1 MKETIKKTLSIFLAL
16 LMLTSVLPLNGIE
29 LPDFG
34 IKARAAENGGEST
47 AEDSVVDSGSCG
59 ADGSDV
65 HWTFY
70 ESGKLVIS
78 GTGAME
84 DYDFDEPPVRDTD
97 NPPEEPL
104 TEEPLTE
111 EPSTDGAVPSPV
123 SAVESAEDGEYGEE
137 SVKLSIGSIAA
148 AFAQK
153 SPLAVL
159 NAGKASGDAEV
170 EPYSEDGSDSAVPDP
185 EQPTEPTEEI
195 KKKTPWFDY
204 TYRVKEVVV
213 EEGITHIGD
222 LAFACFVELT
232 KISLPQ
238 SLIGIGIGS
247 FAYCFKLESIPL
259 PENLEEIG
267 NTAFFSALSVKVLDL
282 PQSLKK
288 LGGAAFGYLMSVEK
302 LEYPGGSVET
312 DEAEPPFYCMTGLKE
327 LVIPE
332 DAVLTG
338 DVLGDVLGF
347 SYSLKTVKNYSDTIA
362 LSEKMTMFQDYEAA
376 QKYSVFVK
384 AQYSYAIQFE
394 AGVDNGI
401 SSEKQYYEYII
412 AAVNEEFG
420 TVYTT
425 ADTNMLSEEI
435 EPVGAG
441 VAPYVALYCK
451 ETSAEHEACR
461 TNGYM
466 HYLVETD
473 ALCSCNMSG
482 TLDSGL
488 EWAVNAET
496 KTLTF
501 SGSGDIA
508 DYDLTQ
514 GNIPPY
520 SRFAVVIENVE
531 FADGVNISRAGDFA
545 FSGLEK
551 VKSLSLPEGITEIGR
566 ASFYGAGFE
575 ILILPASLQTISSSA
590 FHMGKTPIKAISV
603 AAGNSFFKSAG
614 GVLYGIESDE
624 EAAGSF
630 IIKVPEFAYPC
641 TYPEDVISVFPAAFE
656 NYTNTTEITLPET
669 LLEVVDAV
677 IYCSPSVKKV
687 SIGRG
692 EIALGSGVL
701 SMDDNGIDE
710 NFAYNCNHLEEISV
724 NPENPAFTSVDGVL
738 CNKAVTKIVRC
749 PVAKTGFVIPQTVT
763 EIGYRAFDN
772 CVMPQIDL
780 PENVAVVGTCAF
792 DSDWLEK
799 IAVRNASCDISD
811 SCTLGNTETVVYG
824 YLGSTAEVSADK
836 HRQRFVSFDNV
847 EIVGITLDTSNVKTR
862 YTVGEKLDT
871 TGLIVYGDYSDGT
884 RADKTAYVSFGWFDS
899 SAPGTYTVE
908 VRYKD
913 FTASYDVTVEAAL
926 DYKTGDIIEFGSYP
940 QSEVTDAALKSALTS
955 KAGSTD
961 GWTSY
966 GYYISGEQSDFMKY
980 TDVEYGGEKYRG
992 VYFTQ
997 YRPYGTARSSSTGN
1011 SYQDDNGYNT
1021 STVYWFKYK
1030 PMKWQVLSFDKTTGN
1045 AVVLSKDIIDSQQ
1058 YYNNGNNRTI
1068 GGETVYPNNY
1078 EHSDIRV
1085 WLNGAF
1091 YDGAFTA
1098 SEKNAIIATTLDN
1111 KAYSTSYS
1119 QYDSNST
1126 TDKVWLLSY
1135 DEAHN
1140 ADYGFETVHWSNSE
1154 TRTAQGSAYAFC
1166 QGLCKYNLKGGSRW
1180 HLRSAGR
1187 YSGSP
1192 CSIGYDGCVHNDYG
1206 VSRTDIGVRPALK
1219 INLTSCDHV
1228 WQEDVIPPTC
1238 TERGYTL
1245 HTCTKCGAEYRDNYT
1260 APLGHTPDGGE
1271 TTVVSPTC
1279 TEKGCTAYTC
1289 SVCGE
1294 KYNDT
1299 YTDALGH
1306 DWDEGIIT
1314 PPTCTEEGYI
1324 DHYCT
1329 RCDSM
1334 TRDTYTDALG
1344 HDWDEGTVTDPTC
1357 TSQGYT
1363 AHNCTRCGSTTR
1375 DTYTDPLGHTPDGG
1389 ETTVV
1394 SPTCTEKG
1402 YTVYTCSVCGEKYND
1417 TYTDALGHD
1426 WAAEPVRVEPT
1437 CTEAGYT
1444 RRECMRCDVLKNI
1457 KWDAEY
1463 ASSHPY
1469 SNNAADEYTFRYPGA
1484 ESIELVFNA
1493 DTQFERNYDFLYIYD
1508 GSGNLVGKYSD
1519 NELSSRKVVIKGDAF
1534 KLKLTSDG
1542 SVTRYG
1548 FEIESITVNVPA
1560 SMDAEYTI
1568 LPALGHDWDEGII
1581 TPPTCT
1587 EQGYTKHNCTRCSE
1601 TMCDTY
1607 VDPFGHDWDEG
1618 TVTDP
1623 TCTSQGYTKHRC
1635 TRCDSI
1641 TYDTYTDALGHDWS
1655 TEWTVDEPVTCT
1667 KNGSKSHHCTRCDAK
1682 NDVTVISC
1690 PGHDYGEFETV
1701 KEPTCT
1707 DKGSKKKVCANCN
1720 DTVYE
1725 DIPALGHDYA
1735 SEWTVDK
1742 AATCT
1747 VDGSKSHHCSRCDGK
1762 SDITVIPAT
1771 GHDYGEFETV
1781 KEPTCTDKGS
1791 KKKVCANCNDT
1802 VYEDIPA
1809 LGHDYASEWTID
1821 KAATCTVDGS
1831 KSHHCSRC
1839 DVKSDITVIPATGHA
1854 YGEFETVKEPTCTDK
1869 GSKKKVCANCN
1880 DTVYEDIPA
1889 LGHNWATEWTVDVPV
1904 TCTSDGSKSRHC
1916 LRCDAKT
1923 DVLSLTSSGHAFGEW
1938 VTEKAADCTK
1948 DGLETRKCATCG
1960 AVEKKVIEKLGH
1972 DYPEYTVTKAT
1983 TVLCEGE
1990 ERAECARCGNIDV
2003 RVIPKIQI
2011 DTDSNKN
2018 YGLANFTVV
2027 NAQTKEPIKGANLFI
2042 STENDGENTFVTD
2055 ENGNVGIVLPIGR
2068 QTVSAYADGCL
2079 TRNLKINIQ
2088 SGTNEIPLI
2097 GLSSKK
2103 TYDVEVNHHLMTKEE
2118 IEEAGIDTDAPENNH
2133 VFKYEVTFEF
2143 EPEIDWLSIFYY
2155 MNGNGDILGGGG
2167 FGSGSGSG
2175 GSGGSGFGSGYG
2187 GAWYGDGGGKGHF
2200 RAKNEKTGEVVNVYP
2215 VSEYFYLIIRGE
2227 VRWLKEMFDVE
2238 MLVVNNSE
2246 TDTLEDLS
2254 AELELSDGLS
2264 LATMKGEQQT
2274 LKKELENVAEGKTT
2288 SAHWYVRGD
2297 KAGSY
2302 EIAASLK
2309 GMVMPFEEEIN
2320 DVFKAKNALQ
2330 VWAGNALHLD
2340 FEVPSSAYYA
2350 KDYPIKITLTNVSDI
2365 TLYNVSHYIT
2375 GIEQSRVTYYSD
2387 GKVEKEIYMKK
2398 DTNIGEFVTEFNP
2411 GDKIVIELSVN
2422 IMFQSKLMEYR
2433 LNQLIG
2439 KVDQIEQL
2447 IKAFKAIK
2455 TGLDI
2460 ADGLISAIG
2469 SASKAVDSF
2478 ISSASAE
2485 LAEKVTLARD
2495 LKSALVDFE
2504 MAYSKFENK
2513 TVDAA
2518 VKLTNSAVGA
2528 SLKAFTQ
2535 EPDEWL
2541 KKTSVKDI
2549 KKLISG
2555 VKTLGN
2561 SLSGQPSKAEIK
2573 KFNVFD
2579 SIRTLISAIPIVFT
2593 LKNVFLV
2600 EDEDNTTSI
2609 PWSCTVTQSG
2619 PEYFGVANLSR
2630 HLSNILIAGSAD
2642 LIKGMLPSYIF
2653 LIPGANSALSAEDAK
2668 REIIAVEKEI
2678 TRFKARSASGNVTYK
2693 AYVVRN
2699 TQTQSMMLRSVSALS
2714 DGFILSSDNDT
2725 ARFENGVLTFTGDGM
2740 IEVTP
2745 ADLSGGTLVVEDSD
2759 GNKYEYEMTVVAQH
2773 ECTPDEREVIISP
2786 TADNDGFA
2794 VDCCSVCGDVINV
2807 ELLSAKEC
2815 THSYGEWVEDIA
2827 AVCNAEGLRHRDCT
2841 LCGYSESEVTEP
2853 TDRHVPGEWIID
2865 REATCTETGEKHTV
2879 CSVCGTVSETAA
2891 IEKIAHTMTAWT
2903 VKTAATCT
2911 AEGVSERSCTECGYA
2926 ETKPIAKTAHTMTG
2940 WAVKTAA
2947 TCTTEGVSER
2957 SCTECGY
2964 AETKP
2969 IAKTEHTS
2977 SGWIGISAATCTED
2991 GERCMKCTVC
3001 GAVLKT
3007 ETVPAHGHADADKNG
3022 KCDNCGE
3029 SLTSSCK
3036 HICHSKNKLAQF
3048 FWKMIRLMYKLFK
3061 KHEFC
3066 DCGVR
3071 HW

>member
-1 MKETIKKTLSIFLAL
+1 MKETIKKTLSILLAL

-34 IKARAAENGGEST
+34 IKARAAENGNEST

-59 ADGSDV
+59 ADGSNV

-97 NPPEEPL
+97 DPSEEPL
-104 TEEPLTE
+104 TEEPATE

-123 SAVESAEDGEYGEE
+123 SAVESAAVAEDSEHGEK

-159 NAGKASGDAEV
+159 NDGEASGDAEV

-185 EQPTEPTEEI
+185 EQPTEPTEEV
-195 KKKTPWFDY
+195 KKKTPWFNY

-238 SLIGIGIGS
+238 SLIGIGNGS

-267 NTAFFSALSVKVLDL
+267 NMAFFSALSVKVLDL

-312 DEAEPPFYCMTGLKE
+312 DEAEPPFYCMTELKE

-332 DAVLTG
+332 DAVLT
-338 DVLGDVLGF
+338 DNDLETFLET
-347 SYSLKTVKNYSDTIA
+347 SPSLKTVKNYSDTIA

-376 QKYSVFVK
+376 QKYSVFLK

-394 AGVDNGI
+394 AGVDNSI
-401 SSEKQYYEYII
+401 FSEKHFYEYFID
-412 AAVNEEFG
+412 AVNEKFG
-420 TVYTT
+420 TAYTT
-425 ADTNMLSEEI
+425 ADTNMLLEGI
-435 EPVGAG
+435 GPVGAG

-461 TNGYM
+461 KNGYM

-473 ALCSCNMSG
+473 APCSCNMSG

-501 SGSGDIA
+501 SGSGEIA

-520 SRFAVVIENVE
+520 SRFAAVIENVE

-630 IIKVPEFAYPC
+630 IIKVLEFAYPC

-749 PVAKTGFVIPQTVT
+749 PVAKTGFDIPQTVT

-780 PENVAVVGTCAF
+780 PESVAVVGTCAF

-824 YLGSTAEVSADK
+824 HLGSTAEVSADK
-836 HRQRFVSFDNV
+836 HRQRFVSFDDV

-862 YTVGEKLDT
+862 YAVGEKLDT
-871 TGLIVYGDYSDGT
+871 TGLVVYGDYSDGT

-926 DYKTGDIIEFGSYP
+926 DYKTGDIIKFGSYP
-940 QSEVTDAALKSALTS
+940 QSEVTDDALKSALTS
-955 KAGSTD
+955 KVSSTD

-966 GYYISGEQSDFMKY
+966 DYYISGEQSDFMKY

-992 VYFTQ
+992 VYFTK
-997 YRPYGTARSSSTGN
+997 YRPSSTYYSSSTDN
-1011 SYQDDNGYNT
+1011 SEQDDNGYNT
-1021 STVYWFKYK
+1021 STVYWFKYD
-1030 PMKWQVLSFDKTTGN
+1030 PMYWQVLSYDKETGN
-1045 AVVLSKDIIDSQQ
+1045 AVVLSRNIIDSQQ
-1058 YYNNGNNRTI
+1058 YYNNYNERTI
-1068 GGETVYPNNY
+1068 GGKTVYSNNY
-1078 EHSDIRV
+1078 EHSDIRA
-1085 WLNGAF
+1085 WLNGTF
-1091 YDGAFTA
+1091 YNDTFN
-1098 SEKNAIIATTLDN
+1098 EKEKDAIIATTLDN
-1111 KAYSTSYS
+1111 SAHIA
-1119 QYDSNST
+1119 QYDSSST

-1135 DEAHN
+1135 DEALN
-1140 ADYGFETVHWSNSE
+1140 TAYGFSSHYNSTV
-1154 TRTAQGSAYAFC
+1154 TREAKGSAYALC
-1166 QGLCKYNLKGGSRW
+1166 QGLCKNSSSSCSYWR
-1180 HLRSAGR
+1180 LRSAGD
-1187 YSGSP
+1187 YGDEVF
-1192 CSIGYDGCVHNDYG
+1192 YVDDFGCVDYIDD
-1206 VSRTDIGVRPALK
+1206 VYYTNSGVRPALK
-1219 INLTSCDHV
+1219 INLTFEISPACEHT
-1228 WQEDVIPPTC
+1228 WQDNVTLPTC
-1238 TERGYTL
+1238 TNRGCTL

-1260 APLGHTPDGGE
+1260 APLGH
-1271 TTVVSPTC
+1271 
-1279 TEKGCTAYTC
+1279 
-1289 SVCGE
+1289 
-1294 KYNDT
+1294 
-1299 YTDALGH
+1299 
-1306 DWDEGIIT
+1306 
-1314 PPTCTEEGYI
+1314 
-1324 DHYCT
+1324 
-1329 RCDSM
+1329 
-1334 TRDTYTDALG
+1334 
-1344 HDWDEGTVTDPTC
+1344 DWDEGTVTLPTC
-1357 TSQGYT
+1357 TEQGYT
-1363 AHNCTRCGSTTR
+1363 KHSCTRCGSTTR

-1417 TYTDALGHD
+1417 TYTDPLGHD

-1437 CTEAGYT
+1437 CTETGYT
-1444 RRECMRCDVLKNI
+1444 RRECTRCDVLKNI

-1493 DTQFERNYDFLYIYD
+1493 DTQFERSYDFLYIYD

-1519 NELSSRKVVIKGDAF
+1519 NELSSRKVVINGDAF
-1534 KLKLTSDG
+1534 KLNLTSDG

-1568 LPALGHDWDEGII
+1568 LPVLGHDWDEGII

-1587 EQGYTKHNCTRCSE
+1587 EQGYTKHSCTRCSE

-1607 VDPFGHDWDEG
+1607 VDPLGHDWDEG
-1618 TVTDP
+1618 TVIDP

-1720 DTVYE
+1720 DTVCE

-1762 SDITVIPAT
+1762 SDV
-1771 GHDYGEFETV
+1771 
-1781 KEPTCTDKGS
+1781 
-1791 KKKVCANCNDT
+1791 
-1802 VYEDIPA
+1802 
-1809 LGHDYASEWTID
+1809 
-1821 KAATCTVDGS
+1821 
-1831 KSHHCSRC
+1831 
-1839 DVKSDITVIPATGHA
+1839 TVIPATGHA

-1960 AVEKKVIEKLGH
+1960 AVEKKVLEKFGH

-1990 ERAECARCGNIDV
+1990 ERAECVRCGNVDV

-2055 ENGNVGIVLPIGR
+2055 ENGKVGIVLPIGR

-2155 MNGNGDILGGGG
+2155 MNGNGDILGGG
-2167 FGSGSGSG
+2167 SG
-2175 GSGGSGFGSGYG
+2175 GSGGGSGYG

-2246 TDTLEDLS
+2246 TDTLEDLA
-2254 AELELSDGLS
+2254 AELELPDGLS

-2678 TRFKARSASGNVTYK
+2678 TRFKARSASGDVTYK

-2911 AEGVSERSCTECGYA
+2911 AEGVSERSCTECSYA

-2947 TCTTEGVSER
+2947 TCTAEGISER

>member
-1 MKETIKKTLSIFLAL
+1 MKEAIKKTLSILLAL
-16 LMLTSVLPLNGIE
+16 LMVTSVLPLNGIE

-34 IKARAAENGGEST
+34 IKARAAENGNEST

-59 ADGSDV
+59 VDGSNV

-97 NPPEEPL
+97 DPSEEPL
-104 TEEPLTE
+104 TEEPATE

-123 SAVESAEDGEYGEE
+123 SAVESAAVAEDSEHGEK

-159 NAGKASGDAEV
+159 NVGEASGDAEV

-185 EQPTEPTEEI
+185 EQPTEPTEEV

-222 LAFACFVELT
+222 LAFAFFVELT

-267 NTAFFSALSVKVLDL
+267 NEAFFSALSVKVLDL
-282 PQSLKK
+282 PQSIKK
-288 LGGAAFGYLMSVEK
+288 LGGSAFGYLMNVEK
-302 LEYPGGSVET
+302 MEYPGGSIET
-312 DEAEPPFYCMTGLKE
+312 GDEEPPFYCMFGLKE

-347 SYSLKTVKNYSDTIA
+347 SYSLKNVKNYSDTIV

-376 QKYSVFVK
+376 QKYSVFLK
-384 AQYSYAIQFE
+384 AQYSFAIQFE

-401 SSEKQYYEYII
+401 SSEKQFYEYII
-412 AAVNEEFG
+412 AAVNEKFG
-420 TVYTT
+420 TAYTA
-425 ADTNMLSEEI
+425 ADLNMLMEEI
-435 EPVGAG
+435 APVGAG

-451 ETSAEHEACR
+451 EASAEHEACR

-466 HYLVETD
+466 HYLAETD
-473 ALCSCNMSG
+473 APCSCNMSG

-496 KTLTF
+496 KILTF

-520 SRFAVVIENVE
+520 SRFAAVIENVE

-545 FSGLEK
+545 FSCLEN
-551 VKSLSLPEGITEIGR
+551 VKTLSLPEGITEFGECT
-566 ASFYGAGFE
+566 FYKSGYE
-575 ILILPASLQTISSSA
+575 VLNLPASFQYL
-590 FHMGKTPIKAISV
+590 
-603 AAGNSFFKSAG
+603 NSFIMGNNKLRIVNVADGNELYESVNGALYMYAIDEDGTVYRYLIKMPESSYAG
-614 GVLYGIESDE
+614 G
-624 EAAGSF
+624 
-630 IIKVPEFAYPC
+630 FA
-641 TYPEDVISVFPAAFE
+641 ENVASVFFGAMERYSQTP
-656 NYTNTTEITLPET
+656 EIRFPET
-669 LLEVVDAV
+669 VCGIITGAIFNSNVTSVYIGAGQIQVGDTVKQMSDDSIDA
-677 IYCSPSVKKV
+677 
-687 SIGRG
+687 
-692 EIALGSGVL
+692 
-701 SMDDNGIDE
+701 

-763 EIGYRAFDN
+763 EIGYDAFDN
-772 CVMPQIDL
+772 CAMPQIDL
-780 PENVAVVGTCAF
+780 PESVAVIGNYAF
-792 DSDWLEK
+792 NSDWLEK
-799 IAVRNASCDISD
+799 IAVRNASCDISV
-811 SCTLGNTETVVYG
+811 SCTLGNTGTVVYG
-824 YLGSTAEVSADK
+824 HLGSTAEVSADK
-836 HRQRFVSFDNV
+836 HRQRFVSFDDV

-871 TGLIVYGDYSDGT
+871 TGLVVYGDYSDGT
-884 RADKTAYVSFGWFDS
+884 RADKTEYVSLRLFGIR
-899 SAPGTYTVE
+899 APGTYTVE

-940 QSEVTDAALKSALTS
+940 QSEVTDTALKSALTS

-966 GYYISGEQSDFMKY
+966 DYYISGEQSDFMKY

-997 YRPYGTARSSSTGN
+997 YRPYYTGYSSSTGN

-1021 STVYWFKYK
+1021 STVYWFKYE

-1068 GGETVYPNNY
+1068 GGVTVYPNNY
-1078 EHSDIRV
+1078 EHSDIRA
-1085 WLNGAF
+1085 WLNGTF
-1091 YDGAFTA
+1091 YDGAFTT

-1111 KAYSTSYS
+1111 SAYSEEYS
-1119 QYDSNST
+1119 QYDSNPT

-1135 DEAHN
+1135 DEALN
-1140 ADYGFETVHWSNSE
+1140 TAYGFTSNTLGTE
-1154 TRTAQGSAYAFC
+1154 TRHAKGSAYALC
-1166 QGLCKYNLKGGSRW
+1166 QGLWKDNSNGCSEWR
-1180 HLRSAGR
+1180 LRSAAIYDGLACNV
-1187 YSGSP
+1187 YDNGSVSGS
-1192 CSIGYDGCVHNDYG
+1192 CG
-1206 VSRTDIGVRPALK
+1206 VDITKYGVRPALK

-1228 WQEDVIPPTC
+1228 WQDEVIPPTC

-1245 HTCTKCGAEYRDNYT
+1245 HTCTKCGAGYRNNYT
-1260 APLGHTPDGGE
+1260 A
-1271 TTVVSPTC
+1271 
-1279 TEKGCTAYTC
+1279 
-1289 SVCGE
+1289 
-1294 KYNDT
+1294 
-1299 YTDALGH
+1299 
-1306 DWDEGIIT
+1306 
-1314 PPTCTEEGYI
+1314 
-1324 DHYCT
+1324 
-1329 RCDSM
+1329 
-1334 TRDTYTDALG
+1334 
-1344 HDWDEGTVTDPTC
+1344 
-1357 TSQGYT
+1357 
-1363 AHNCTRCGSTTR
+1363 
-1375 DTYTDPLGHTPDGG
+1375 PLGHTPDGG

-1426 WAAEPVRVEPT
+1426 WAEGIITPPTCTEEGYIDHYCTRCDSMTRDTYTDPLGHDWDEGTVVDPTCTSQGYTARSCTRCGSTTRDTYTDPLGHTPDGGETTVVSPICTEKGYTVYTCSVCGEKYNDTYTDAIGHDWAAEPVRVEPT
-1437 CTEAGYT
+1437 CTETGYT
-1444 RRECMRCDVLKNI
+1444 RRECTRCDVLKNI

-1493 DTQFERNYDFLYIYD
+1493 DTQFERSYDFLYIYD

-1519 NELSSRKVVIKGDAF
+1519 NELSSRKVVINGDAF

-1548 FEIESITVNVPA
+1548 FEIERITVNVPA

-1607 VDPFGHDWDEG
+1607 VDPFGHDWDEGTVTDPTCTSQGYTKHRCTRCDSITYDTYTDALGHDWDEG

-1747 VDGSKSHHCSRCDGK
+1747 ADGTKSHHCSRCGGK
-1762 SDITVIPAT
+1762 SDVTVIPAT
-1771 GHDYGEFETV
+1771 GHD
-1781 KEPTCTDKGS
+1781 
-1791 KKKVCANCNDT
+1791 
-1802 VYEDIPA
+1802 
-1809 LGHDYASEWTID
+1809 
-1821 KAATCTVDGS
+1821 
-1831 KSHHCSRC
+1831 
-1839 DVKSDITVIPATGHA
+1839 

-1904 TCTSDGSKSRHC
+1904 TCTADGSKSRHC

-1960 AVEKKVIEKLGH
+1960 TVEKKVLEKFGH

-1990 ERAECARCGNIDV
+1990 ERAECVRCGNVDV

-2055 ENGNVGIVLPIGR
+2055 ENGKVGIVLPIGR

-2088 SGTNEIPLI
+2088 AGTNEIPLI

-2175 GSGGSGFGSGYG
+2175 SSGFGSGYG

-2246 TDTLEDLS
+2246 TDTLEDLA
-2254 AELELSDGLS
+2254 AELELPDGLS

-2288 SAHWYVRGD
+2288 SDHWYVRGD

-2309 GMVMPFEEEIN
+2309 GTVMPFEEEIN

-2398 DTNIGEFVTEFNP
+2398 DTNIGEFVPEFNP

-2422 IMFQSKLMEYR
+2422 ILFRSKLMEYR

-2518 VKLTNSAVGA
+2518 VKLANSAVGA

-2535 EPDEWL
+2535 EPDVWL

-2619 PEYFGVANLSR
+2619 PEYFGVADLSR

-2653 LIPGANSALSAEDAK
+2653 LIPGTSSALSAEDAK

-2678 TRFKARSASGNVTYK
+2678 TRFKARSASGDVTYK
-2693 AYVVRN
+2693 AYVVKN
-2699 TQTQSMMLRSVSALS
+2699 TQTQSMMLRSASALS

-2745 ADLSGGTLVVEDSD
+2745 TDLSGGTLVVEDSE
-2759 GNKYEYEMTVVAQH
+2759 GNKYEYGMTVVAQH

-2879 CSVCGTVSETAA
+2879 CSVCGAVSETAA
-2891 IEKIAHTMTAWT
+2891 IEKIAHTMTAWA

-2911 AEGVSERSCTECGYA
+2911 AEGVSERSCTECG
-2926 ETKPIAKTAHTMTG
+2926 
-2940 WAVKTAA
+2940 
-2947 TCTTEGVSER
+2947 CT
-2957 SCTECGY
+2957 
-2964 AETKP
+2964 ETKP

-2977 SGWIGISAATCTED
+2977 SDWIEISAATCTED

-3007 ETVPAHGHADADKNG
+3007 ETVPALGHADADRNG

-3061 KHEFC
+3061 SHEFC

>member
-1 MKETIKKTLSIFLAL
+1 MKETIKKTLSILLAL
-16 LMLTSVLPLNGIE
+16 LMLTSVLPLKGIE

-34 IKARAAENGGEST
+34 IKARAAENGNEST

-123 SAVESAEDGEYGEE
+123 SAVESAAVAEDSEHGEK

-159 NAGKASGDAEV
+159 NDGEASGDAEV

-185 EQPTEPTEEI
+185 EQPTEPTEEV

-222 LAFACFVELT
+222 LAFAFFVELT

-332 DAVLTG
+332 DAVVTDNDLEALLET
-338 DVLGDVLGF
+338 
-347 SYSLKTVKNYSDTIA
+347 SPSLKTVKNYSDTIA

-394 AGVDNGI
+394 AGVGNGI
-401 SSEKQYYEYII
+401 SSEKQFYEYII
-412 AAVNEEFG
+412 NAVNEEFG

-473 ALCSCNMSG
+473 APCSCNMSG

-520 SRFAVVIENVE
+520 SRFAAVIENVE
-531 FADGVNISRAGDFA
+531 FADGVNISEAGDFA
-545 FSGLEK
+545 FSCLEN
-551 VKSLSLPEGITEIGR
+551 VKTLSLPEGITVFGECT
-566 ASFYGAGFE
+566 FYKSGYE
-575 ILILPASLQTISSSA
+575 VLNLPASFQYL
-590 FHMGKTPIKAISV
+590 
-603 AAGNSFFKSAG
+603 NSFIMGNNKLRTVNVADGNELYESVNGALYMRATGEDGTVYRYLIKMPETSYAG
-614 GVLYGIESDE
+614 G
-624 EAAGSF
+624 
-630 IIKVPEFAYPC
+630 FA
-641 TYPEDVISVFPAAFE
+641 ENVASVFFGAMERYSQTP
-656 NYTNTTEITLPET
+656 EIRFPDTVGGIFDGAIFNSNVT
-669 LLEVVDAV
+669 
-677 IYCSPSVKKV
+677 SVY
-687 SIGRG
+687 IGAG
-692 EIALGSGVL
+692 QIQVGDTVKQMS
-701 SMDDNGIDE
+701 DDSIDE
-710 NFAYNCNHLEEISV
+710 DFAYNCNHLEEISV

-763 EIGYRAFDN
+763 EIGYDAFDN

-780 PENVAVVGTCAF
+780 PENVAVVGNCAF

-824 YLGSTAEVSADK
+824 HLGSTAEVSADK

-847 EIVGITLDTSNVKTR
+847 EIVGITLDTSKVKTR

-871 TGLIVYGDYSDGT
+871 TGLVVYGDYSDGT
-884 RADKTAYVSFGWFDS
+884 CADKTAYVSFGWFDS

-966 GYYISGEQSDFMKY
+966 DYYISGEQSDFMKY
-980 TDVEYGGEKYRG
+980 ADVEYGGEKYRG

-997 YRPYGTARSSSTGN
+997 YRPFGTIDPSSTDN

-1021 STVYWFKYK
+1021 FTVYWFKYE
-1030 PMKWQVLSFDKTTGN
+1030 PMKWQVLLFDKTTGN
-1045 AVVLSKDIIDSQQ
+1045 AMVLSKDIIDSQQ
-1058 YYNNGNNRTI
+1058 YYNNRNNRTI
-1068 GGETVYPNNY
+1068 GGKTVYSNNY
-1078 EHSDIRV
+1078 EHSDIRA
-1085 WLNGAF
+1085 WLNGTF
-1091 YDGAFTA
+1091 YDGAFTDA
-1098 SEKNAIIATTLDN
+1098 EKNAIIATTLDN
-1111 KAYSTSYS
+1111 STRNVLY
-1119 QYDSNST
+1119 YSNST

-1135 DEAHN
+1135 SEAKN
-1140 ADYGFETVHWSNSE
+1140 TAYGFTSNYNSTE
-1154 TRTAQGSAYAFC
+1154 TRQAKGSAYALC
-1166 QGLCKYNLKGGSRW
+1166 QGLNKYSLSVCSNWR
-1180 HLRSAGR
+1180 LRSAGEH
-1187 YSGSP
+1187 YSRAYIVGSG
-1192 CSIGYDGCVHNDYG
+1192 GYVNEGSDVYNSNH
-1206 VSRTDIGVRPALK
+1206 GVRPALK

-1228 WQEDVIPPTC
+1228 WQEEVISPTC

-1271 TTVVSPTC
+1271 TTVVAPTC
-1279 TEKGCTAYTC
+1279 TENGCTVYTC

-1294 KYNDT
+1294 KYN
-1299 YTDALGH
+1299 
-1306 DWDEGIIT
+1306 
-1314 PPTCTEEGYI
+1314 
-1324 DHYCT
+1324 
-1329 RCDSM
+1329 
-1334 TRDTYTDALG
+1334 DTYTDALG

-1375 DTYTDPLGHTPDGG
+1375 DTYTD
-1389 ETTVV
+1389 
-1394 SPTCTEKG
+1394 
-1402 YTVYTCSVCGEKYND
+1402 
-1417 TYTDALGHD
+1417 ALGHD
-1426 WAAEPVRVEPT
+1426 WAAESVRVEPT
-1437 CTEAGYT
+1437 CTETGYT
-1444 RRECMRCDVLKNI
+1444 RRECTRCDVLKNI
-1457 KWDAEY
+1457 KWDAKY

-1469 SNNAADEYTFRYPGA
+1469 SDNAEDEYTFSYPGA

-1493 DTQFERNYDFLYIYD
+1493 DTQFERYYDSLYIYD

-1519 NELSSRKVVIKGDAF
+1519 NELSSRKVVINGDAF

-1607 VDPFGHDWDEG
+1607 VAPLGHDWDEG

-1641 TYDTYTDALGHDWS
+1641 TYDTYIDALGHDWDEGTVNDPTCTSQGYTKHRCTRCDSITYDTYTDPLGHDWS
-1655 TEWTVDEPVTCT
+1655 TEWTVDEPVSCT

-1690 PGHDYGEFETV
+1690 PGHD
-1701 KEPTCT
+1701 
-1707 DKGSKKKVCANCN
+1707 
-1720 DTVYE
+1720 
-1725 DIPALGHDYA
+1725 
-1735 SEWTVDK
+1735 
-1742 AATCT
+1742 
-1747 VDGSKSHHCSRCDGK
+1747 
-1762 SDITVIPAT
+1762 
-1771 GHDYGEFETV
+1771 
-1781 KEPTCTDKGS
+1781 
-1791 KKKVCANCNDT
+1791 
-1802 VYEDIPA
+1802 
-1809 LGHDYASEWTID
+1809 
-1821 KAATCTVDGS
+1821 
-1831 KSHHCSRC
+1831 
-1839 DVKSDITVIPATGHA
+1839 

-2018 YGLANFTVV
+2018 YGFANFTVV

-2055 ENGNVGIVLPIGR
+2055 ENGKVGIVLPIGR

-2155 MNGNGDILGGGG
+2155 MNGNGDILGGGSG
-2167 FGSGSGSG
+2167 GSGGGSG
-2175 GSGGSGFGSGYG
+2175 GSGGGSGYG

-2254 AELELSDGLS
+2254 AELELPDGLS

-2309 GMVMPFEEEIN
+2309 GTVMPFEEEIN

-2439 KVDQIEQL
+2439 KVDRIEQL

-2630 HLSNILIAGSAD
+2630 HLSNILIAGSSD

-2678 TRFKARSASGNVTYK
+2678 TRFKARSASGDVTYK

-2891 IEKIAHTMTAWT
+2891 IEKIAHTMT
-2903 VKTAATCT
+2903 
-2911 AEGVSERSCTECGYA
+2911 
-2926 ETKPIAKTAHTMTG
+2926 G

-2947 TCTTEGVSER
+2947 TCTAEGVSER

-3007 ETVPAHGHADADKNG
+3007 EAVPAHGHADADKNG

-3061 KHEFC
+3061 NHEFC

>member
-1 MKETIKKTLSIFLAL
+1 MIPA
-16 LMLTSVLPLNGIE
+16 
-29 LPDFG
+29 
-34 IKARAAENGGEST
+34 
-47 AEDSVVDSGSCG
+47 
-59 ADGSDV
+59 
-65 HWTFY
+65 
-70 ESGKLVIS
+70 
-78 GTGAME
+78 TGHA
-84 DYDFDEPPVRDTD
+84 
-97 NPPEEPL
+97 
-104 TEEPLTE
+104 
-111 EPSTDGAVPSPV
+111 
-123 SAVESAEDGEYGEE
+123 
-137 SVKLSIGSIAA
+137 
-148 AFAQK
+148 
-153 SPLAVL
+153 
-159 NAGKASGDAEV
+159 
-170 EPYSEDGSDSAVPDP
+170 
-185 EQPTEPTEEI
+185 
-195 KKKTPWFDY
+195 
-204 TYRVKEVVV
+204 
-213 EEGITHIGD
+213 
-222 LAFACFVELT
+222 
-232 KISLPQ
+232 
-238 SLIGIGIGS
+238 
-247 FAYCFKLESIPL
+247 
-259 PENLEEIG
+259 
-267 NTAFFSALSVKVLDL
+267 
-282 PQSLKK
+282 
-288 LGGAAFGYLMSVEK
+288 
-302 LEYPGGSVET
+302 
-312 DEAEPPFYCMTGLKE
+312 
-327 LVIPE
+327 
-332 DAVLTG
+332 
-338 DVLGDVLGF
+338 
-347 SYSLKTVKNYSDTIA
+347 
-362 LSEKMTMFQDYEAA
+362 
-376 QKYSVFVK
+376 
-384 AQYSYAIQFE
+384 
-394 AGVDNGI
+394 
-401 SSEKQYYEYII
+401 
-412 AAVNEEFG
+412 
-420 TVYTT
+420 
-425 ADTNMLSEEI
+425 
-435 EPVGAG
+435 
-441 VAPYVALYCK
+441 
-451 ETSAEHEACR
+451 
-461 TNGYM
+461 
-466 HYLVETD
+466 
-473 ALCSCNMSG
+473 
-482 TLDSGL
+482 
-488 EWAVNAET
+488 
-496 KTLTF
+496 
-501 SGSGDIA
+501 
-508 DYDLTQ
+508 
-514 GNIPPY
+514 
-520 SRFAVVIENVE
+520 
-531 FADGVNISRAGDFA
+531 
-545 FSGLEK
+545 
-551 VKSLSLPEGITEIGR
+551 
-566 ASFYGAGFE
+566 
-575 ILILPASLQTISSSA
+575 
-590 FHMGKTPIKAISV
+590 
-603 AAGNSFFKSAG
+603 
-614 GVLYGIESDE
+614 
-624 EAAGSF
+624 
-630 IIKVPEFAYPC
+630 
-641 TYPEDVISVFPAAFE
+641 
-656 NYTNTTEITLPET
+656 
-669 LLEVVDAV
+669 
-677 IYCSPSVKKV
+677 
-687 SIGRG
+687 
-692 EIALGSGVL
+692 
-701 SMDDNGIDE
+701 
-710 NFAYNCNHLEEISV
+710 
-724 NPENPAFTSVDGVL
+724 
-738 CNKAVTKIVRC
+738 
-749 PVAKTGFVIPQTVT
+749 
-763 EIGYRAFDN
+763 
-772 CVMPQIDL
+772 
-780 PENVAVVGTCAF
+780 
-792 DSDWLEK
+792 
-799 IAVRNASCDISD
+799 
-811 SCTLGNTETVVYG
+811 
-824 YLGSTAEVSADK
+824 
-836 HRQRFVSFDNV
+836 
-847 EIVGITLDTSNVKTR
+847 
-862 YTVGEKLDT
+862 
-871 TGLIVYGDYSDGT
+871 
-884 RADKTAYVSFGWFDS
+884 
-899 SAPGTYTVE
+899 
-908 VRYKD
+908 
-913 FTASYDVTVEAAL
+913 
-926 DYKTGDIIEFGSYP
+926 
-940 QSEVTDAALKSALTS
+940 
-955 KAGSTD
+955 
-961 GWTSY
+961 
-966 GYYISGEQSDFMKY
+966 
-980 TDVEYGGEKYRG
+980 
-992 VYFTQ
+992 
-997 YRPYGTARSSSTGN
+997 
-1011 SYQDDNGYNT
+1011 
-1021 STVYWFKYK
+1021 
-1030 PMKWQVLSFDKTTGN
+1030 
-1045 AVVLSKDIIDSQQ
+1045 
-1058 YYNNGNNRTI
+1058 
-1068 GGETVYPNNY
+1068 
-1078 EHSDIRV
+1078 
-1085 WLNGAF
+1085 
-1091 YDGAFTA
+1091 
-1098 SEKNAIIATTLDN
+1098 
-1111 KAYSTSYS
+1111 
-1119 QYDSNST
+1119 
-1126 TDKVWLLSY
+1126 
-1135 DEAHN
+1135 
-1140 ADYGFETVHWSNSE
+1140 
-1154 TRTAQGSAYAFC
+1154 
-1166 QGLCKYNLKGGSRW
+1166 
-1180 HLRSAGR
+1180 
-1187 YSGSP
+1187 
-1192 CSIGYDGCVHNDYG
+1192 
-1206 VSRTDIGVRPALK
+1206 
-1219 INLTSCDHV
+1219 
-1228 WQEDVIPPTC
+1228 
-1238 TERGYTL
+1238 
-1245 HTCTKCGAEYRDNYT
+1245 
-1260 APLGHTPDGGE
+1260 
-1271 TTVVSPTC
+1271 
-1279 TEKGCTAYTC
+1279 
-1289 SVCGE
+1289 
-1294 KYNDT
+1294 
-1299 YTDALGH
+1299 
-1306 DWDEGIIT
+1306 
-1314 PPTCTEEGYI
+1314 
-1324 DHYCT
+1324 
-1329 RCDSM
+1329 
-1334 TRDTYTDALG
+1334 
-1344 HDWDEGTVTDPTC
+1344 
-1357 TSQGYT
+1357 
-1363 AHNCTRCGSTTR
+1363 
-1375 DTYTDPLGHTPDGG
+1375 
-1389 ETTVV
+1389 
-1394 SPTCTEKG
+1394 
-1402 YTVYTCSVCGEKYND
+1402 
-1417 TYTDALGHD
+1417 
-1426 WAAEPVRVEPT
+1426 
-1437 CTEAGYT
+1437 
-1444 RRECMRCDVLKNI
+1444 
-1457 KWDAEY
+1457 
-1463 ASSHPY
+1463 
-1469 SNNAADEYTFRYPGA
+1469 
-1484 ESIELVFNA
+1484 
-1493 DTQFERNYDFLYIYD
+1493 
-1508 GSGNLVGKYSD
+1508 
-1519 NELSSRKVVIKGDAF
+1519 
-1534 KLKLTSDG
+1534 
-1542 SVTRYG
+1542 
-1548 FEIESITVNVPA
+1548 
-1560 SMDAEYTI
+1560 
-1568 LPALGHDWDEGII
+1568 
-1581 TPPTCT
+1581 
-1587 EQGYTKHNCTRCSE
+1587 
-1601 TMCDTY
+1601 
-1607 VDPFGHDWDEG
+1607 
-1618 TVTDP
+1618 
-1623 TCTSQGYTKHRC
+1623 
-1635 TRCDSI
+1635 
-1641 TYDTYTDALGHDWS
+1641 
-1655 TEWTVDEPVTCT
+1655 
-1667 KNGSKSHHCTRCDAK
+1667 
-1682 NDVTVISC
+1682 
-1690 PGHDYGEFETV
+1690 YGEFETV

-1747 VDGSKSHHCSRCDGK
+1747 VDGSKSHHCSRCDG
-1762 SDITVIPAT
+1762 
-1771 GHDYGEFETV
+1771 
-1781 KEPTCTDKGS
+1781 
-1791 KKKVCANCNDT
+1791 
-1802 VYEDIPA
+1802 
-1809 LGHDYASEWTID
+1809 
-1821 KAATCTVDGS
+1821 
-1831 KSHHCSRC
+1831 
-1839 DVKSDITVIPATGHA
+1839 KSDITVIPATGHA

-1960 AVEKKVIEKLGH
+1960 AVEKKVLEKLGH

-1990 ERAECARCGNIDV
+1990 ERAECARCGNVDV

-2055 ENGNVGIVLPIGR
+2055 ENGKVGIVLPIGR

-2175 GSGGSGFGSGYG
+2175 GSGFGSGYG

-2254 AELELSDGLS
+2254 AELELPDGLS

-2678 TRFKARSASGNVTYK
+2678 TRFKARSASGDVTYK

-2699 TQTQSMMLRSVSALS
+2699 IQTQSMMLRSASALS

-2926 ETKPIAKTAHTMTG
+2926 ETKPIAKT
-2940 WAVKTAA
+2940 
-2947 TCTTEGVSER
+2947 
-2957 SCTECGY
+2957 
-2964 AETKP
+2964 
-2969 IAKTEHTS
+2969 EHTS

-3007 ETVPAHGHADADKNG
+3007 EAVPAHGHADADKNG

-3061 KHEFC
+3061 NHEFC

>member
-1 MKETIKKTLSIFLAL
+1 MKETIKKTLSILLAL
-16 LMLTSVLPLNGIE
+16 LMLTSVLPLKGIE

-34 IKARAAENGGEST
+34 IKARAAENGNEST

-123 SAVESAEDGEYGEE
+123 SAVESAAVAEDSEHGEK

-159 NAGKASGDAEV
+159 NDGEASGDAEV

-185 EQPTEPTEEI
+185 EQPTEPTEEV

-222 LAFACFVELT
+222 LAFAFFVELT

-238 SLIGIGIGS
+238 SLIGIGNGS

-332 DAVLTG
+332 DAVLTD

-347 SYSLKTVKNYSDTIA
+347 SYSLKNVKNYSDTIA

-376 QKYSVFVK
+376 EKYSVFLK
-384 AQYSYAIQFE
+384 AQYLYAIQFE
-394 AGVDNGI
+394 AGVDNVI
-401 SSEKQYYEYII
+401 SSEKQFYEYII
-412 AAVNEEFG
+412 NAVNEKFG
-420 TVYTT
+420 TAYTAT
-425 ADTNMLSEEI
+425 DTNMLMEEI

-473 ALCSCNMSG
+473 APCSCNMSG

-520 SRFAVVIENVE
+520 SRFAAVIENVE

-545 FSGLEK
+545 FSCLEN
-551 VKSLSLPEGITEIGR
+551 VKTLSLPEGITEFGECT
-566 ASFYGAGFE
+566 FYKSGYE
-575 ILILPASLQTISSSA
+575 VLNLPASFQYL
-590 FHMGKTPIKAISV
+590 
-603 AAGNSFFKSAG
+603 NSFIMGNNKLRIVNVADGNELYESVNGALYMHAIGEDGTVYRYLIKMPEASYAG
-614 GVLYGIESDE
+614 G
-624 EAAGSF
+624 
-630 IIKVPEFAYPC
+630 FA
-641 TYPEDVISVFPAAFE
+641 ENVASVFFGAMERYSQTP
-656 NYTNTTEITLPET
+656 EIRFPET
-669 LLEVVDAV
+669 VCGIFTGAIFESNVTSVYIGAGQIQVGDTVKQMSDDSIDA
-677 IYCSPSVKKV
+677 
-687 SIGRG
+687 
-692 EIALGSGVL
+692 
-701 SMDDNGIDE
+701 

-763 EIGYRAFDN
+763 EIGYDAFDN
-772 CVMPQIDL
+772 CAMPQIDL
-780 PENVAVVGTCAF
+780 PESVAVIGNYAF
-792 DSDWLEK
+792 NSDWLEK
-799 IAVRNASCDISD
+799 IAVRNASCDISV
-811 SCTLGNTETVVYG
+811 SCTLGNTGTVVYG
-824 YLGSTAEVSADK
+824 HLGSTAEVSADK
-836 HRQRFVSFDNV
+836 HRQRFVSFDGV
-847 EIVGITLDTSNVKTR
+847 EIVGITLDTSKVKTR

-871 TGLIVYGDYSDGT
+871 TGFVVYGDYSDGT

-899 SAPGTYTVE
+899 SAPGAYTVE

-913 FTASYDVTVEAAL
+913 FTASYNVTVEAAL

-966 GYYISGEQSDFMKY
+966 DYYISDEQSDFMKY
-980 TDVEYGGEKYRG
+980 ADVEYGGEKYRG

-997 YRPYGTARSSSTGN
+997 YREFYTPNGSTYN
-1011 SYQDDNGYNT
+1011 SYQNDNGYNT
-1021 STVYWFKYK
+1021 STVYWFKYE
-1030 PMKWQVLSFDKTTGN
+1030 PMKWQVLSFDKTTDE
-1045 AVVLSKDIIDSQQ
+1045 AVVLSRDIIDSQQ
-1058 YYNNGNNRTI
+1058 YYNNCDERTI
-1068 GGETVYPNNY
+1068 DGKTVYPNNY
-1078 EHSDIRV
+1078 EHSDIRA
-1085 WLNGAF
+1085 WLNGTF
-1091 YDGAFTA
+1091 YDGAFSA

-1111 KAYSTSYS
+1111 SAYSEEYS
-1119 QYDSNST
+1119 QYDSNPT

-1135 DEAHN
+1135 DEVRNTA
-1140 ADYGFETVHWSNSE
+1140 YGFISIK
-1154 TRTAQGSAYAFC
+1154 TRQAKGSAYALC
-1166 QGLCKYNLKGGSRW
+1166 QGLAANYSSGCSYWR
-1180 HLRSAGR
+1180 LRTAGIR
-1187 YSGSP
+1187 SGSYNVD
-1192 CSIGYDGCVHNDYG
+1192 YDGCFG
-1206 VSRTDIGVRPALK
+1206 SSTDINYSSYGVRPALK

-1228 WQEDVIPPTC
+1228 WQEEVIPPTC

-1245 HTCTKCGAEYRDNYT
+1245 HTCTKCGAGYRNNYT
-1260 APLGHTPDGGE
+1260 AP
-1271 TTVVSPTC
+1271 
-1279 TEKGCTAYTC
+1279 
-1289 SVCGE
+1289 
-1294 KYNDT
+1294 
-1299 YTDALGH
+1299 
-1306 DWDEGIIT
+1306 
-1314 PPTCTEEGYI
+1314 
-1324 DHYCT
+1324 
-1329 RCDSM
+1329 
-1334 TRDTYTDALG
+1334 LG

-1357 TSQGYT
+1357 TEQGYT
-1363 AHNCTRCGSTTR
+1363 KHSCTRCSETMC
-1375 DTYTDPLGHTPDGG
+1375 DTYVAPLGHTPDGG

-1417 TYTDALGHD
+1417 TYTDPLGHD
-1426 WAAEPVRVEPT
+1426 WAAESVRVEPT
-1437 CTEAGYT
+1437 CTETGYT
-1444 RRECMRCDVLKNI
+1444 RRECTRCDVLKNI
-1457 KWDAEY
+1457 KWDAKY

-1469 SNNAADEYTFRYPGA
+1469 SDNAEDEYTFSYPGA

-1493 DTQFERNYDFLYIYD
+1493 DTQFERYYDSLYIYD

-1519 NELSSRKVVIKGDAF
+1519 NELSSRKVVINGDAF
-1534 KLKLTSDG
+1534 KLKITSDG

-1568 LPALGHDWDEGII
+1568 LPALGHDWDEG
-1581 TPPTCT
+1581 TVTLPTCT

-1641 TYDTYTDALGHDWS
+1641 TYDTYTDPLGHDWS

-1707 DKGSKKKVCANCN
+1707 NKGSKKKVCANCN

-1747 VDGSKSHHCSRCDGK
+1747 ADGSKSHHCSRCDG
-1762 SDITVIPAT
+1762 
-1771 GHDYGEFETV
+1771 
-1781 KEPTCTDKGS
+1781 
-1791 KKKVCANCNDT
+1791 
-1802 VYEDIPA
+1802 
-1809 LGHDYASEWTID
+1809 
-1821 KAATCTVDGS
+1821 
-1831 KSHHCSRC
+1831 
-1839 DVKSDITVIPATGHA
+1839 KSDITVIPATGHA

-2018 YGLANFTVV
+2018 YGFANFTVV

-2055 ENGNVGIVLPIGR
+2055 ENGKVGIVLPIGR

-2155 MNGNGDILGGGG
+2155 MNGNGDILGGGSG
-2167 FGSGSGSG
+2167 GSGGGSG
-2175 GSGGSGFGSGYG
+2175 GSGGGSGYG

-2254 AELELSDGLS
+2254 AELELPDGLS

-2309 GMVMPFEEEIN
+2309 GTVMPFEEEIN

-2439 KVDQIEQL
+2439 KVDRIEQL

-2630 HLSNILIAGSAD
+2630 HLSNILIAGSSD

-2678 TRFKARSASGNVTYK
+2678 TRFKARSASGDVTYK

-2891 IEKIAHTMTAWT
+2891 IEKIAHTMTGWA

-2940 WAVKTAA
+2940 WTVKTAA
-2947 TCTTEGVSER
+2947 TCTAEGVSER

-3007 ETVPAHGHADADKNG
+3007 EAVPAHGHADADKNG

-3061 KHEFC
+3061 NHEFC

>member
-1 MKETIKKTLSIFLAL
+1 MKLFLKRVLSVALAVCMAIGSAVALNAEKIGDLTASFAVKAAAATI
-16 LMLTSVLPLNGIE
+16 
-29 LPDFG
+29 
-34 IKARAAENGGEST
+34 
-47 AEDSVVDSGSCG
+47 VDSGKCG
-59 ADGSDV
+59 DNVTYTLDSDGLL
-65 HWTFY
+65 
-70 ESGKLVIS
+70 KIS
-78 GTGAME
+78 GTGRMDNYTSWKTSPWKKASVISVVISEGVTNVGEHAFSGYSRLTGITIPDTVTSIGRYAFNVCSSLTSITIGNGVTSIGEHAFSECSSLTSITIPNSITSIGESAFFGCSSLTSITIPDGVTSIKKSAFSSCRSLMSITIPDSVTSIGYYAFE
-84 DYDFDEPPVRDTD
+84 DCSS
-97 NPPEEPL
+97 L
-104 TEEPLTE
+104 TSITIPDSVTRIDRSAFEYVPNIVYSGTAGGSPWGARALNGYIEDGLVYEDSSKTKLLAC
-111 EPSTDGAVPSPV
+111 PSSREGAVVIPNGVTSI
-123 SAVESAEDGEYGEE
+123 GEYAFRDCSSLTSITIGNGVTSIGDDAFYECSNLTSITIPDSVTSIGEYTFHSCSSLT
-137 SVKLSIGSIAA
+137 SVTIGNGVTRIGRDAFRDCSSLTSITIPDSVTSIDDDVFEGCKSLTSVTIPGSVTSIGERAFDDCVSLTSITIPDSVTSIGSC
-148 AFAQK
+148 AF
-153 SPLAVL
+153 SNCSSLMDIIIP
-159 NAGKASGDAEV
+159 
-170 EPYSEDGSDSAVPDP
+170 DGVTS
-185 EQPTEPTEEI
+185 
-195 KKKTPWFDY
+195 
-204 TYRVKEVVV
+204 
-213 EEGITHIGD
+213 IGD
-222 LAFACFVELT
+222 YAFSSCRSLT
-232 KISLPQ
+232 SITIPDSVTSIDDDVFEGCKSLT
-238 SLIGIGIGS
+238 SVT
-247 FAYCFKLESIPL
+247 IP
-259 PENLEEIG
+259 
-267 NTAFFSALSVKVLDL
+267 
-282 PQSLKK
+282 
-288 LGGAAFGYLMSVEK
+288 
-302 LEYPGGSVET
+302 GSVT
-312 DEAEPPFYCMTGLKE
+312 RIGRDAFRDCSSLTSIT
-327 LVIPE
+327 IPNS
-332 DAVLTG
+332 VTSIG
-338 DVLGDVLGF
+338 DGAFCGC
-347 SYSLKTVKNYSDTIA
+347 SSLMD
-362 LSEKMTMFQDYEAA
+362 
-376 QKYSVFVK
+376 
-384 AQYSYAIQFE
+384 
-394 AGVDNGI
+394 
-401 SSEKQYYEYII
+401 II
-412 AAVNEEFG
+412 
-420 TVYTT
+420 
-425 ADTNMLSEEI
+425 
-435 EPVGAG
+435 
-441 VAPYVALYCK
+441 
-451 ETSAEHEACR
+451 
-461 TNGYM
+461 
-466 HYLVETD
+466 
-473 ALCSCNMSG
+473 
-482 TLDSGL
+482 
-488 EWAVNAET
+488 
-496 KTLTF
+496 
-501 SGSGDIA
+501 
-508 DYDLTQ
+508 
-514 GNIPPY
+514 IP
-520 SRFAVVIENVE
+520 
-531 FADGVNISRAGDFA
+531 DGVTSTGFWA
-545 FSGLEK
+545 FSGCS
-551 VKSLSLPEGITEIGR
+551 SLT
-566 ASFYGAGFE
+566 
-575 ILILPASLQTISSSA
+575 
-590 FHMGKTPIKAISV
+590 SV
-603 AAGNSFFKSAG
+603 AIGNAVASIDN
-614 GVLYGIESDE
+614 Y
-624 EAAGSF
+624 
-630 IIKVPEFAYPC
+630 
-641 TYPEDVISVFPAAFE
+641 AFRDCSSL
-656 NYTNTTEITLPET
+656 TSITIP
-669 LLEVVDAV
+669 
-677 IYCSPSVKKV
+677 
-687 SIGRG
+687 
-692 EIALGSGVL
+692 SGVT
-701 SMDDNGIDE
+701 NI
-710 NFAYNCNHLEEISV
+710 
-724 NPENPAFTSVDGVL
+724 
-738 CNKAVTKIVRC
+738 R
-749 PVAKTGFVIPQTVT
+749 
-763 EIGYRAFDN
+763 YRAFSGCYKLTEVYILNPD
-772 CVMPQIDL
+772 CIT
-780 PENVAVVGTCAF
+780 EES
-792 DSDWLEK
+792 SD
-799 IAVRNASCDISD
+799 DI
-811 SCTLGNTETVVYG
+811 
-824 YLGSTAEVSADK
+824 
-836 HRQRFVSFDNV
+836 F
-847 EIVGITLDTSNVKTR
+847 
-862 YTVGEKLDT
+862 
-871 TGLIVYGDYSDGT
+871 
-884 RADKTAYVSFGWFDS
+884 S
-899 SAPGTYTVE
+899 SAATIYSHAGYGVE
-908 VRYKD
+908 KYAKKCGFAFVPIHINENTATAKCTEEVTEAKCKYCDEMTLPVLIHD
-913 FTASYDVTVEAAL
+913 FTAENTDEKYLCEAA
-926 DYKTGDIIEFGSYP
+926 TC
-940 QSEVTDAALKSALTS
+940 
-955 KAGSTD
+955 
-961 GWTSY
+961 
-966 GYYISGEQSDFMKY
+966 
-980 TDVEYGGEKYRG
+980 
-992 VYFTQ
+992 
-997 YRPYGTARSSSTGN
+997 YRPASYYVSCKDCGLSSKDLPSEKTFTYGEAVDHKGKWVVSSPATCTSTGYEN
-1011 SYQDDNGYNT
+1011 EYCIYCDCYLG
-1021 STVYWFKYK
+1021 
-1030 PMKWQVLSFDKTTGN
+1030 G
-1045 AVVLSKDIIDSQQ
+1045 
-1058 YYNNGNNRTI
+1058 RTI
-1068 GGETVYPNNY
+1068 P
-1078 EHSDIRV
+1078 
-1085 WLNGAF
+1085 
-1091 YDGAFTA
+1091 
-1098 SEKNAIIATTLDN
+1098 
-1111 KAYSTSYS
+1111 
-1119 QYDSNST
+1119 T
-1126 TDKVWLLSY
+1126 TDHTGGDPV
-1135 DEAHN
+1135 EEN
-1140 ADYGFETVHWSNSE
+1140 I
-1154 TRTAQGSAYAFC
+1154 TA
-1166 QGLCKYNLKGGSRW
+1166 
-1180 HLRSAGR
+1180 
-1187 YSGSP
+1187 
-1192 CSIGYDGCVHNDYG
+1192 
-1206 VSRTDIGVRPALK
+1206 
-1219 INLTSCDHV
+1219 
-1228 WQEDVIPPTC
+1228 TC
-1238 TERGYTL
+1238 TDPG
-1245 HTCTKCGAEYRDNYT
+1245 TCDS
-1260 APLGHTPDGGE
+1260 
-1271 TTVVSPTC
+1271 VVYC
-1279 TEKGCTAYTC
+1279 V
-1289 SVCGE
+1289 VCGE
-1294 KYNDT
+1294 ELSRTQKELP
-1299 YTDALGH
+1299 ALGH
-1306 DWDEGIIT
+1306 DIVKYDAEDA
-1314 PPTCTEEGYI
+1314 TCTTPGHESYEA
-1324 DHYCT
+1324 CT
-1329 RCDSM
+1329 RCEYS
-1334 TRDTYTDALG
+1334 TY
-1344 HDWDEGTVTDPTC
+1344 EE
-1357 TSQGYT
+1357 
-1363 AHNCTRCGSTTR
+1363 TT
-1375 DTYTDPLGHTPDGG
+1375 PALGHTPDGG

-1417 TYTDALGHD
+1417 TYVDALGHD
-1426 WAAEPVRVEPT
+1426 WAEESVRVEPT

-1444 RRECMRCDVLKNI
+1444 RRECTRCDVLKNI
-1457 KWDAEY
+1457 KWDAKY

-1469 SNNAADEYTFRYPGA
+1469 SDNAEDEYTFSYPGA

-1519 NELSSRKVVIKGDAF
+1519 NELSSRKVVINGDAF

-1548 FEIESITVNVPA
+1548 FEIESITVNAPA

-1568 LPALGHDWDEGII
+1568 LPALGHDWDEG
-1581 TPPTCT
+1581 TVTDPTCT

-1641 TYDTYTDALGHDWS
+1641 TYDTYTDPLGHDWS

-1762 SDITVIPAT
+1762 SDVTVIPAT
-1771 GHDYGEFETV
+1771 GHAYGEFETV

-1809 LGHDYASEWTID
+1809 LGHNWATEWTVDVPATCTVDGSKSHHCSRCDGKSDITVIPATGHAYGEFETVKEPTCTDKGSKKKVCANCNDTVCEDIPALGHDYASEWTVD

-1839 DVKSDITVIPATGHA
+1839 DGKSDVTVIPATGHA

-1960 AVEKKVIEKLGH
+1960 AVEKKVLEKFGH

-1990 ERAECARCGNIDV
+1990 ERAECVRCGNVDV

-2055 ENGNVGIVLPIGR
+2055 ENGKVGIVLPIGR

-2155 MNGNGDILGGGG
+2155 MNGNGDILGGG
-2167 FGSGSGSG
+2167 SG
-2175 GSGGSGFGSGYG
+2175 GSGGGSGYG

-2246 TDTLEDLS
+2246 TDTLEDLA
-2254 AELELSDGLS
+2254 AELELPDGLS

-2678 TRFKARSASGNVTYK
+2678 TRFKARSASGDVTYK

-2911 AEGVSERSCTECGYA
+2911 AEGVSERSCTECSYA

-2947 TCTTEGVSER
+2947 TCTAEGVSER